1 MGWCFEA
8 IEMTPGR
15 DFLLRL
21 SMMEI
26 YNEVS
31 QRGWAPVAACLLA
44 GPVMLLATDSACLRR
59 HGLLV
64 PANPGCCLLF
74 GENVPAR

>member
-1 MGWCFEA
+1 MVQRAMQDVFEA
-8 IEMTPGR
+8 IERTPGR

-31 QRGWAPVAACLLA
+31 QRGWAAITACLLA
-44 GPVMLLATDSACLRR
+44 GLVMLLATGST
-59 HGLLV
+59 
-64 PANPGCCLLF
+64 
-74 GENVPAR
+74 

>member
-1 MGWCFEA
+1 MQDVFEA
-8 IEMTPGR
+8 IERTPGR

-31 QRGWAPVAACLLA
+31 QRGWAAIRACLLA
-44 GPVMLLATDSACLRR
+44 GLVMLLATGST
-59 HGLLV
+59 
-64 PANPGCCLLF
+64 
-74 GENVPAR
+74 